1 MPYKSEVFDVF
12 ILLYNKN
19 LPIPESKTSKF
30 NYKKLK
36 FFIVESFTKFTIR
49 LQVIYHSNSFVR
61 YSGIMNENKHTS
73 SIIQTTKNRR
83 VRRPGSKKQRNTVI
97 FVILVLVAAVAAA
110 YIIFSPKEQTYE
122 LRTYTSEP
130 VQQSTIQ
137 DTLEISGI
145 VNVRFQTNILATES
159 GVLESVLASEGDWVE
174 ENQIVAVIDAENL
187 ETSLLSSQ
195 QQLVT
200 QTRNYE
206 RFLLHHEQDLLGVAQ
221 QRNVLQTAVTE
232 AEEQLAETAQLYKLG
247 SATLQS
253 LEAAEEH
260 LIDTQSSLEKFTSEQ
275 LIDQQ
280 LFELDNL
287 DYQDNLLSIRETIA
301 DLEEQLENT
310 NIRTPIKGQVVSVI
324 NELAIGRSI
333 SVSTSIMEI
342 ADTDQPLIEAE
353 IEEQYVSY
361 ISVGHP
367 VVVSV
372 SGQYIPGSIEKIG
385 LSAQAPSGGG
395 TPTVSLEIAVEPEDQ
410 LILIGSSALVEFVLQ
425 EIENALVLPRGPY
438 LTTGNRQYLFKIED
452 NEAQRIE
459 ITVGS
464 VTETQVEILT
474 GVSAGDEIITSSYLQ
489 YIDYE
494 KVTLGEI
501 DD

>member
-159 GVLESVLASEGDWVE
+159 GVLESILASEGDWVE

-206 RFLLHHEQDLLGVAQ
+206 RFFLHHEQDLLGVAQ

-260 LIDTQSSLEKFTSEQ
+260 LIDTQSSL
-275 LIDQQ
+275 
-280 LFELDNL
+280 
-287 DYQDNLLSIRETIA
+287 
-301 DLEEQLENT
+301 
-310 NIRTPIKGQVVSVI
+310 
-324 NELAIGRSI
+324 
-333 SVSTSIMEI
+333 
-342 ADTDQPLIEAE
+342 
-353 IEEQYVSY
+353 
-361 ISVGHP
+361 
-367 VVVSV
+367 
-372 SGQYIPGSIEKIG
+372 
-385 LSAQAPSGGG
+385 
-395 TPTVSLEIAVEPEDQ
+395 
-410 LILIGSSALVEFVLQ
+410 
-425 EIENALVLPRGPY
+425 
-438 LTTGNRQYLFKIED
+438 
-452 NEAQRIE
+452 
-459 ITVGS
+459 
-464 VTETQVEILT
+464 
-474 GVSAGDEIITSSYLQ
+474 
-489 YIDYE
+489 
-494 KVTLGEI
+494 
-501 DD
+501 